1 MGREEAKALTPKQC
15 AVIELAL
22 DTIKVKSDALNQQLT
37 GIIFF
42 FLVHGLLGV
51 YLVRCVT
58 QGFTCCNVSAAWN
71 DFIQKVKR

>member
-42 FLVHGLLGV
+42 LS
-51 YLVRCVT
+51 
-58 QGFTCCNVSAAWN
+58 SAR
-71 DFIQKVKR
+71 FVGCSFSEMCHTGMHMLQCFSCLE

>member
-42 FLVHGLLGV
+42 SLIQSLFGV

-58 QGFTCCNVSAAWN
+58 QGFTC
-71 DFIQKVKR
+71 